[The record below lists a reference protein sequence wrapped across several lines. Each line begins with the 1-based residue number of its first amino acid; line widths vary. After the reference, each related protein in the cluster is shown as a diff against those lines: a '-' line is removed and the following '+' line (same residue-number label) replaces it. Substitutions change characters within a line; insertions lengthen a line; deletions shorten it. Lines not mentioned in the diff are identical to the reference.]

1 MLCLVMLFTCGGANS
16 LALGMAS
23 SHSGTMGDENGGED
37 RQSAPD
43 PASPSNSN
51 KEEVGGENSGSVND
65 QPNDPAPASSSNANE
80 EKPPVATSS
89 NSIMPI
95 SELSG
100 PNITFT
106 MTPDGSNSFVENWRK
121 DMELKYTLVIANKG
135 DDLEVSKDNSF
146 VKFEFKEDK
155 DNNIIKPKS
164 IQASDILFEKFDNS
178 LIVKNANGVRLN
190 ANASK
195 VVMPAGATVT
205 INFTVKISSNEALT
219 NKSFNMKIDLIKEA
233 GSIINWTGP
242 SSATFTQT
250 AEGLTSVGGIV
261 NDSAPTNGEYTLV
274 YHLNAPDGIGEET
287 TEETDIRTFT
297 QTDSGTFTLESVG
310 DSTSTST
317 IFPDNGQKDNLIKGQ
332 YGVDGSYF
340 FAGWSTSKLSAS
352 TPYNQVDYPVWDFD
366 KTDKRGVGNVY
377 TVNVTP
383 GVPLN
388 LYAVWTTRPGLFGY
402 VLKENNSNFKNNWQT
417 ADGQKIYKYGT
428 TSSGAPKYIVYD
440 GGYKTGDSGFTVTT
454 ETPVCDNGTKTFL
467 AWFNKSPYKARS
479 EKYVVMSGDNVS
491 FGGENNIYSLDAV
504 WGALSAGENVS
515 IKYDGAEHSI
525 RFAGNAVSP
534 GVTFTNGGYDGEAN
548 TAYTN
553 TFSESKITYTYSVK
567 KENDTDIM
575 LGLDGKPNESGSKT
589 TNVLPKFKE
598 PGTYKYTVTAMLHV
612 PEDYTSNANAKAGIK
627 IGETTATL
635 TIEPA
640 GLTYHTNL
648 ENGYDAVSVDNVQA
662 VNGSYTYSIKQL
674 GQAFKESDFGGLTVN
689 LTDGH
694 VSIGGQTYYFAGW
707 SGNKDTKNY
716 DQIEYRV
723 SVYEKD
729 GSKSVRLLADGLK
742 LTTTDIYKDLYAV
755 WTTKPALLG
764 YTMTI
769 KSGDFNAAESTSP
782 VKKVIDGSIKLG
794 DNGTTQS
801 GAQKYV
807 VLNEGYDYNTD
818 MHTPIHVV
826 SAVPEDNT
834 HQYKFVAWY
843 NKKSNVEANKDGYNT
858 HNTGNPYIFPGGTIY
873 FGNTNTVFSLDAVW
887 AKVSAKN
894 KRVTYDGTGYGLDTA
909 LIEMKGGDSTVLTG
923 KYVVIVTQNGAEVGR
938 REGTLTRDDFSAL
951 SLPGGF
957 INAGKYDY
965 DIKITFADGSG
976 STAGAQAGVIETKAA
991 LIIDP
996 VLELSVKKEL
1006 NGRTWKDGEYFDFIL
1021 SGGEGAS
1028 LGNTSVTVRAQ
1039 GGTASFGQ
1047 IHFSKEGAYT
1057 FTVSEKKGSE
1067 AGMEYADSQ
1076 SATVNVTWNTD
1087 EPAVI
1092 YGTGIT
1098 RDGSVYKKTLTFT
1111 NTYKSGDLIVKKVLT
1126 EGGSTIRKFSLMVS
1140 LDDPTING
1148 TYGGITFTN
1157 GNADFTL
1164 KGGESV
1170 TIPGLPAGVPYSVS
1184 ERWETGYVT
1193 TYENCNGTI
1202 PDNGTAVTAT
1212 VTNTYRGGSLKVSK
1226 KVEGDGADTSQ
1237 SFSFTVTLSD
1247 TGVNGPRGKD
1257 TSGELLVF
1265 HDGVANFTLKNDESV
1280 TIPGLPDGV
1289 EYTVS
1294 EEPVN
1299 KYAVIATGAV
1309 GTIEYNQTQNAHFI
1323 NRYSPGSL
1331 TVTKNVTGRGADTG
1345 KAWNF
1350 IVTLS
1355 DNTINGNKGGME
1367 FENGMARFT
1376 LKNGESVTATDM
1388 PTVTYTVEEA
1398 EADTGGYATTS
1409 TGATGSITSGHTAAT
1424 AAFINRFKTGN
1435 LTVSKKVVGDYADRN
1450 QQFRFRVTL
1459 EGAGS
1464 RMISGQYGDMTFN
1477 GGAASIDLRD
1487 GESMI
1492 ARGLP
1497 AGLRYTVTETG
1508 TNFYTDVSTG
1518 ASGIIEDQKTAEAE
1532 FTNTY
1537 HSGGLIVTKTVEGAF
1552 ADKER
1557 EWNFTVT
1564 LTGSGAGSITG
1575 VYGDM
1580 TFRGGKAEFRL
1591 RDGGKATAAGLPAGL
1606 SYKVSEVEADQNGYS
1621 TKAAGAEGSI
1631 LDGGTATAAFTNE
1644 FKASSL
1650 IVKKELPFGGNIMRD
1665 WNFTVEL
1672 TGAGSGITGKYGDM
1686 NFRNGKAAFT
1696 LKGGESKAAEGL
1708 PAGVQYTVT
1717 EAEENTDSY
1726 RTAYTNRTGT
1736 ITDEHEAVVT
1746 VSNQYP
1752 AGNLKVTKSVTGS
1765 GADLSREFHF
1775 TVDLQDEDINGPRGD
1790 MTFVCGVAEFT
1801 LKNGESATAQ
1811 GLLEGLNYT
1820 VTETEANQDGY
1831 VTSVQNA
1838 AGKIVKYETAEAFFT
1853 NHFPSGDLTVT
1864 NKVTG
1869 TGADMN
1875 KEWNFTVTLTGKERS
1890 AINGKYGDM
1899 TFENGVAQFML
1910 KDGGRATAVGL
1921 PPGTIYAVVEA
1932 EANQDGYDTTS
1943 FGENGTIQDGVM
1955 AEAPYINRKDRPES
1969 SNSGGNN
1976 SWNSGSGGSNDS
1988 GGTGTEGVGPL
1999 SAESSPYP
2007 AQDEALQLIPE
2018 GRKMQDTA
2026 GSSEPVPATGDTT
2039 PLGLLLVLCLLS
2051 VIGLLLFGMTLMGD
2065 WLRDRRHS
2073 RGGQG

>member
-16 LALGMAS
+16 LALGMAGG
-23 SHSGTMGDENGGED
+23 HSDTVGDENGGED
-37 RQSAPD
+37 RQSDPD

-51 KEEVGGENSGSVND
+51 KEEGGKENFWWGND
-65 QPNDPAPASSSNANE
+65 QPNDPDLASSSNANE
-80 EKPPVATSS
+80 RKPPVATSS
-89 NSIMPI
+89 NVIMKMAAPPR
-95 SELSG
+95 SSG

-106 MTPDGSNSFVENWRK
+106 MTPDPRNLRALEWKK
-121 DMELKYTLVIANKG
+121 DTELKYTLVIANEG
-135 DDLEVSKDNSF
+135 SDLVGTKNDSN
-146 VKFEFKEDK
+146 VKIKFQDTS
-155 DNNIIKPKS
+155 DTIKPDVKA
-164 IQASDILFEKFDNS
+164 QDISSTGLNVERDGDG
-178 LIVKNANGVRLN
+178 VKISCINGGL
-190 ANASK
+190 A
-195 VVMPAGATVT
+195 VMPAGSTVT
-205 INFTVKISSNEALT
+205 INFTVKINADAA
-219 NKSFNMKIDLIKEA
+219 NAKSFNMKIYIDPKNIS
-233 GSIINWTGP
+233 GNDNWANSTI
-242 SSATFTQT
+242 TFTQN
-250 AEGLTSVGGIV
+250 GDVLTSDYGSV
-261 NDSAPTNGEYTLV
+261 NNFAPTGGYTLV
-274 YHLNAPDGIGEET
+274 YHLNAPGIIGEGS
-287 TEETDIRTFT
+287 TDICTVT
-297 QTDSGTFTLESVG
+297 QTDSATFTLKSVG
-310 DSTSTST
+310 DSTST

-332 YGVDGSYF
+332 YGVGGSYF
-340 FAGWSTSKLSAS
+340 FAGWSTSKLSVS

-366 KTDKRGVGNVY
+366 KTDKRGVGDVY
-377 TVNVTP
+377 TVDVPP

-402 VLKENNSNFKNNWQT
+402 VLKENKSDFKNNGQT

-440 GGYKTGDSGFTVTT
+440 GGYETGDDGFTVTT
-454 ETPVCDNGTKTFL
+454 ETPDCAGKTFL
-467 AWFNKSPYKARS
+467 AWFNKSPYKAS
-479 EKYVVMSGDNVS
+479 GEKYVVMGGDDVT

-525 RFAGNAVSP
+525 KFAGNAVSP

-567 KENDTDIM
+567 KENGTDVM

-627 IGETTATL
+627 VGETTATL

-648 ENGYDAVSVDNVQA
+648 GNGYDAVSVDNVQA

-707 SGNKDTKNY
+707 SGNKDAKNY

-742 LTTTDIYKDLYAV
+742 LTTTEIYKDLYAV

-794 DNGTTQS
+794 DNGTAQN

-807 VLNEGYDYNTD
+807 VLNEGYDYTTD
-818 MHTPIHVV
+818 MDTPISVV
-826 SAVPEDNT
+826 NAVPEDNT

-858 HNTGNPYIFPGGTIY
+858 HNTGDPYILPGGTIY

-887 AKVSAKN
+887 AKVSANN

-909 LIEMKGGDSTVLTG
+909 VIEMKGGDSTVHGLTG

-938 REGTLTRDDFSAL
+938 REGTLDNFSAL
-951 SLPGGF
+951 ALPGGF

-976 STAGAQAGVIETKAA
+976 STAGAQAGVIETKST

-996 VLELSVKKEL
+996 VLELSVQKEL
-1006 NGRTWKDGEYFDFIL
+1006 NGRTWKDGEYFDFTL

-1028 LGNTSVTVRAQ
+1028 LGNTSTTVRTQ

-1047 IHFSKEGAYT
+1047 IHFSKDGAYT

-1067 AGMEYADSQ
+1067 AGMDYAASQ
-1076 SATVNVTWNTD
+1076 STTVNVTWSADGPAAIKGCDSTD
-1087 EPAVI
+1087 
-1092 YGTGIT
+1092 GN
-1098 RDGSVYKKTLTFT
+1098 VYKKTLQFT
-1111 NTYKSGDLIVKKVLT
+1111 NTYKSGTLIVQKVLT
-1126 EGGSTIRKFSLMVS
+1126 EGGNTLRDFRLMVS

-1164 KGGESV
+1164 KGGERV
-1170 TIPGLPAGVPYSVS
+1170 TIPGLPAGVAYSVA

-1193 TYENCNGTI
+1193 TYENCDGTI
-1202 PDNGTAVTAT
+1202 PDDGIAVTAT

-1226 KVEGDGADTSQ
+1226 TVDGDGADTSQ

-1247 TGVNGPRGKD
+1247 TGVNGPRGPVTFK
-1257 TSGELLVF
+1257 E
-1265 HDGVANFTLKNDESV
+1265 GVASFQLNGGESKE
-1280 TIPGLPDGV
+1280 IPGLPEGV

-1294 EEPVN
+1294 EEPVEQ
-1299 KYAVIATGAV
+1299 YAVIATGAV
-1309 GTIEYNQTQNAHFI
+1309 GTIEYNKTQEAHFI

-1355 DNTINGNKGGME
+1355 DKSVTGNKGDME
-1367 FENGMARFT
+1367 FENGVARIT
-1376 LKNGESVTATDM
+1376 LINGGSVTATDM
-1388 PTVTYTVEEA
+1388 PTVTYTVEET
-1398 EADTGGYATTS
+1398 EANTGGYATTS
-1409 TGATGSITSGHTAAT
+1409 TGATGSITQNDTACT

-1435 LTVSKKVVGDYADRN
+1435 LTVSKKVAGDYADKNR
-1450 QQFRFRVTL
+1450 QFQFTVSL
-1459 EGAGS
+1459 AGEGS
-1464 RMISGQYGDMTFN
+1464 STINGQYGDMTFS
-1477 GGAASIDLRD
+1477 GGVASINLRD
-1487 GESMI
+1487 GESML

-1497 AGLRYTVTETG
+1497 AGLTYTVTETA
-1508 TNFYTDVSTG
+1508 TDFYTADSTG
-1518 ASGIIEDQKTAEAE
+1518 ASGTIEDQKTAATE

-1537 HSGGLIVTKTVEGAF
+1537 HNGGLAVTKTVEGEF

-1564 LTGSGAGSITG
+1564 LTGSRADSITG

-1580 TFRGGKAEFRL
+1580 TFRGGKAELRL
-1591 RDGGKATAAGLPAGL
+1591 QDGGKATAAGLPAGL
-1606 SYKVSEVEADQNGYS
+1606 SYKVEEAEADQNGYS
-1621 TKAAGAEGSI
+1621 TKATGAEGSI
-1631 LDGGTATAAFTNE
+1631 PDGGTATAAFTNE
-1644 FKASSL
+1644 FKAGNL
-1650 IVKKELPFGGNIMRD
+1650 TVKKELPFGGNIMRD

-1672 TGAGSGITGKYGDM
+1672 TGAGSSITGKYGDM

-1696 LKGGESKAAEGL
+1696 LKGGEKKTAKGL
-1708 PAGVQYTVT
+1708 PAGVRYSVT
-1717 EAEENTDSY
+1717 EAEASADSY
-1726 RTAYTNRTGT
+1726 ETTYADSTGM
-1736 ITDEHEAVVT
+1736 ITDEHESVAT
-1746 VSNQYP
+1746 ISNRYP
-1752 AGNLKVTKSVTGS
+1752 AGNLTVTKLVTGPN
-1765 GADLSREFHF
+1765 ADLSREFHF
-1775 TVDLQDEDINGPRGD
+1775 TVDLNDEYINGPRGD
-1790 MTFVCGVAEFT
+1790 MIFVGGVAEFT
-1801 LKNGESATAQ
+1801 LKNGESVTAQ
-1811 GLLEGLNYT
+1811 GLLDGLKYT

-1831 VTSVQNA
+1831 VTSAQNA
-1838 AGKIVKYETAEAFFT
+1838 AGTIKKYETAEASFT
-1853 NHFPSGDLTVT
+1853 NYFASGGLTVT

-1875 KEWNFTVTLTGKERS
+1875 KEWNFTVTLTGRERS

-1910 KDGGRATAVGL
+1910 KDGGRVTAVGL
-1921 PPGTIYAVVEA
+1921 PAGTIYAVVEA
-1932 EANQDGYDTTS
+1932 EADQDGYETTS
-1943 FGENGTIQDGVM
+1943 SGENGTIQDGVT
-1955 AEAPYINRKDRPES
+1955 AEAPFINRKDRSGS

-1976 SWNSGSGGSNDS
+1976 GWRPGSGGSMDS
-1988 GGTGTEGVGPL
+1988 GGTGAEGGGPL
-1999 SAESSPYP
+1999 TVESGPYS
-2007 AQDEALQLIPE
+2007 AQDEAVQRIADGQEMQDSARSSLLIP
-2018 GRKMQDTA
+2018 D
-2026 GSSEPVPATGDTT
+2026 TGDPA
-2039 PLGLLLVLCLLS
+2039 PLRLLLVLSLLS
-2051 VIGLLLFGMTLMGD
+2051 AIGLLFFGMALMRD
-2065 WLRDRRHS
+2065 WLRDRRHN